1 MTSAMAGGL
10 ASTPTGTT
18 ATTTG
23 VTPPVDLAVRR
34 GQRLHPDPTRAVARL
49 FVPGQGLVAGHESR
63 ASRTIDRVLTLDEA
77 AVEQALDDV
86 MRRFATR
93 HRDLRATFGRH
104 ADRVVERIDSR
115 AELSDNRRQLLGALF
130 TSEYTIEAAALCNP
144 SIVLHPDQSSARTG
158 GVRFVMSVRGIG
170 EGHRSTVGFRTG
182 DICADGG
189 VTVDPPG
196 PYPQVGTVG
205 PGPLHRAIFRGRMCR
220 ECDDGA
226 NATVVLECLGD
237 RFSFDDLERGIRKLR
252 TQSDTRPNAEGT
264 IAQLH
269 AIAAC
274 SYTTTFPP
282 VTDVSER
289 VLWPATG
296 VESRGM
302 EDARFVRFV
311 DEDGTVTYYAGYT
324 AYDGTAITQQML
336 ETTDFAN
343 FASAPLV
350 GAAAANKGLA
360 LFPRR
365 IDGRYAALS
374 RFDEE
379 NNAVALSDDVR
390 CWDDAVPIQ
399 LPRQPWETIQLGN
412 CGSPLETDDGWLVLT
427 HGVGPMR
434 TYSIGALL
442 LDLDDPTRVIGRLA
456 QPLLSPAVD
465 EQDGYVPNVVY
476 SCGSLV
482 HGENVVIPYA
492 IADTSIGFASIRLA
506 DLRAA
511 FEKP

>member
-1 MTSAMAGGL
+1 MTV
-10 ASTPTGTT
+10 
-18 ATTTG
+18 
-23 VTPPVDLAVRR
+23 VTPVDLAVRR
-34 GQRLHPDPTRAVARL
+34 GQRLVPDPSRAVARL

-63 ASRTIDRVLTLDEA
+63 ASRTIDRVLALDEA

-86 MRRFATR
+86 MRRFDAR
-93 HRDLRATFGRH
+93 HRDVRGTFGRH
-104 ADRVVERIDSR
+104 ADRVVERLDSR
-115 AELSDNRRQLLGALF
+115 AELSDNRRQLLGAMF

-144 SIVLHPDQSSARTG
+144 SIVAHPDQDGARPG
-158 GVRFVMSVRGIG
+158 SVRFVMSVRGIG

-182 DICADGG
+182 DISADGG

-196 PYPQVGTVG
+196 PFPQVGAIG
-205 PGPLHRAIFRGRMCR
+205 PGPLHRSTFRGRMCR
-220 ECDDGA
+220 ECEDGA
-226 NATVVLECLGD
+226 NAAVVLECLGD
-237 RFSFDDLERGIRKLR
+237 RFSADELERGIQKLR
-252 TQSDTRPNAEGT
+252 GQSDTRPNAEGT

-274 SYTTTFPP
+274 SYTSTFPP
-282 VTDVSER
+282 VTAVSER

-311 DEDGTVTYYAGYT
+311 DDDGAVAYYASYT
-324 AYDGTAITQQML
+324 AYDGTSITQQLL
-336 ETTDFAN
+336 ETTDFAT
-343 FASAPLV
+343 FTSAPLV
-350 GAAAANKGLA
+350 GTGAANKGLA

-365 IDGRYAALS
+365 IGGRYAALS

-379 NNAVALSDDVR
+379 NNAVAFSDDVR
-390 CWDDAVPIQ
+390 RWDDAVAIQ

-412 CGSPLETDDGWLVLT
+412 CGSPIETDDGWLVLT

-442 LDLDDPTRVIGRLA
+442 LDLDDPTRVIGRLT

-476 SCGSLV
+476 SCGSLT

-492 IADTSIGFASIRLA
+492 IADTSIGFASMRLA